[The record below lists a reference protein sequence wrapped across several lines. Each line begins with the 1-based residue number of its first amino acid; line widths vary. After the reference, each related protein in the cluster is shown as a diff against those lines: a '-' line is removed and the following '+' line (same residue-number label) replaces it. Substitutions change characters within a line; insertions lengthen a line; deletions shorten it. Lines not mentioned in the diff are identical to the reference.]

1 MQCIF
6 DYCKADLSGDRLVV
20 AFYATLVLFTL
31 GAACLSRSRVICAA
45 AVLIATAWA
54 IGTFSFF
61 YLRLP
66 AHYLIAVAL
75 DATLAFCFWRMAQ
88 RRILA
93 AALCLIHL
101 AEIAFIAA
109 AMSAGLSTW
118 WTLFT
123 LNRLFELTLLY
134 LIGAALFRLHLRQ
147 RYAKLQAPL
156 TGWRA
161 NFMAG

>member
-6 DYCKADLSGDRLVV
+6 DYCKADLSGDLLVV
-20 AFYATLVLFTL
+20 AYYASLVLITIF
-31 GAACLSRSRVICAA
+31 GAFLSRSRVIRTAA
-45 AVLIATAWA
+45 LLITGGW
-54 IGTFSFF
+54 ILGTFSFF
-61 YLRLP
+61 YLQLP
-66 AHYLIAVAL
+66 AHYVVAMAL

-88 RRILA
+88 RRVLA
-93 AALCLIHL
+93 AVLCLIHL
-101 AEIAFIAA
+101 VEIGFLVAA
-109 AMSAGLSTW
+109 ASSIFSTW

-134 LIGAALFRLHLRQ
+134 LIGASLFRLHLRRRQ
-147 RYAKLQAPL
+147 SKSGAPF

>member
-6 DYCKADLSGDRLVV
+6 EYCKADLSGDLLVV
-20 AFYATLVLFTL
+20 AYYATLVLITL
-31 GAACLSRSRVICAA
+31 VAAFLSRSRVIVNA
-45 AVLIATAWA
+45 AVLIAGAWVL
-54 IGTFSFF
+54 GSFFFF

-66 AHYLIAVAL
+66 AHYLVAVAL

-88 RRILA
+88 RRVLA
-93 AALCLIHL
+93 AVLCLIHL
-101 AEIAFIAA
+101 VEIAFIAA
-109 AMSAGLSTW
+109 AVSSSFSTW

-134 LIGAALFRLHLRQ
+134 LIGASLFRLHLRRRQ
-147 RYAKLQAPL
+147 SKSGAPF